1 VFGIATWNV
10 VSLRRAWMLKQ
21 LNEEVEKYGTDIAG
35 IQEIRCK
42 GIGMLDTGKREEIRS
57 KIAAD
62 SRYSTVCDNHLR
74 LEL

>member
-1 VFGIATWNV
+1 
-10 VSLRRAWMLKQ
+10 MLKQ
-21 LNEEVEKYGTDIAG
+21 LREEAEKYGTDITG

-42 GIGMLDTGKREEIRS
+42 RSGVLDKGKREEIRS

-62 SRYSTVCDNHLR
+62 SKYSTVYDIYLR